1 MARVTVEDC
10 ILKIPNRFE
19 LVLLASQRAR
29 GLSSGDEET
38 VDRDNDKNP
47 VVALREI
54 AEESIDIVAL
64 KDEVIFGLQKYVD
77 ADEPEEETTNIL
89 AAAEKEWA
97 DVITETPKT
106 SLGDAAAADAA
117 ALKSVEFED
126 EPAAVAE
133 EAKTAGDPTESPVED
148 ESSS

>member
-10 ILKIPNRFE
+10 IHKIPNRFE

-97 DVITETPKT
+97 NVITETPMT